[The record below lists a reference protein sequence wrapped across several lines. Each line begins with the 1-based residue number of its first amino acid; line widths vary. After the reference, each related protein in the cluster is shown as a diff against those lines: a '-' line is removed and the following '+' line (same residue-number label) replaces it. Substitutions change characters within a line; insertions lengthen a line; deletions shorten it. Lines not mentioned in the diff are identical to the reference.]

1 MKQRRII
8 AILAMVL
15 VLVLA
20 VGLFAACDNTKKP
33 NPTPKP
39 SDNTGW
45 RDSKMYTNNDY
56 TSQMPSQWC
65 TILSSDNT
73 NSTMESYFTSAFY
86 EFNYKFDADGSIVP
100 GAYTLEYS
108 AATKLEDVTAKYAG
122 RYGLAADA
130 TSGQAFAMTLRNDL
144 TWDDGTPIKAA
155 DFVYTMS
162 QQLSPKYL
170 FDTASN
176 YYSGNYVIHNAQNY
190 VKQGQ
195 SGWFDARSIYGT
207 YDASLDSKLYFVIG
221 AGSTNTGY
229 GKAEAHYFGAWG
241 LPAGTDAKAAATYI
255 VKVGKANT
263 TVEAILAL
271 EGKTLAE
278 IKADATMKATW
289 EAVLGFWQTEP
300 NEELDFF
307 VAQYTYPEMDFSE
320 VGYFVGE
327 NEYELVMVIDG
338 TLNPLDD
345 EGNLTYEA
353 GYYFSG
359 WPLVKRDLWEACENR
374 STTPYKNTYCTTVE
388 SSASWG
394 PYKLTNYQDQKT
406 YTVSRN
412 EKWFGYG
419 LAQYDG
425 QYQTDQ
431 IITQKIDEWD
441 QAWMAFQNG
450 LVDGISMDV
459 KIAADYRTS
468 SRAYFT
474 PETYTFDL
482 NLQSLANS
490 RTEKRNNL
498 LLNYDEFRKAI
509 SLSLDRD
516 NYCAT
521 NSPSSQAALGLLNSM
536 YYYDV
541 ENGKVYRE
549 SVQAKEAILNAYGAI
564 KKEDGS
570 WTIGENTYTDI
581 EDALDATTGYNLTL
595 ARELVNSAVAKAIAD
610 GKYAKG
616 EKVVLTFGVET
627 VTANSDRIKGWF
639 QSAFDAMTKGTDLEG
654 LIKVEYFMFSSATW
668 SEQFADGEYDLCFAA
683 WGNAAFNPA
692 YLLCETQISD
702 ENRYAVS
709 WDPKTVSVT
718 VKATPDEKHA
728 DGVYT
733 YNLAQWRLILQGK
746 DGCPVNFKT
755 FPMEDQLA
763 ALGAVETAILQQY
776 YSIPVYSRYSASLM
790 GYKVDYASYEFN
802 TFMGYGGIRYMKYNY
817 DDTAW
822 NEFVT
827 ANGGTLDY
835 KK

>member
-1 MKQRRII
+1 M
-8 AILAMVL
+8 
-15 VLVLA
+15 
-20 VGLFAACDNTKKP
+20 N
-33 NPTPKP
+33 
-39 SDNTGW
+39 
-45 RDSKMYTNNDY
+45 
-56 TSQMPSQWC
+56 
-65 TILSSDNT
+65 
-73 NSTMESYFTSAFY
+73 
-86 EFNYKFDADGSIVP
+86 
-100 GAYTLEYS
+100 
-108 AATKLEDVTAKYAG
+108 
-122 RYGLAADA
+122 
-130 TSGQAFAMTLRNDL
+130 
-144 TWDDGTPIKAA
+144 
-155 DFVYTMS
+155 
-162 QQLSPKYL
+162 
-170 FDTASN
+170 
-176 YYSGNYVIHNAQNY
+176 
-190 VKQGQ
+190 
-195 SGWFDARSIYGT
+195 
-207 YDASLDSKLYFVIG
+207 
-221 AGSTNTGY
+221 
-229 GKAEAHYFGAWG
+229 
-241 LPAGTDAKAAATYI
+241 
-255 VKVGKANT
+255 
-263 TVEAILAL
+263 
-271 EGKTLAE
+271 
-278 IKADATMKATW
+278 
-289 EAVLGFWQTEP
+289 
-300 NEELDFF
+300 
-307 VAQYTYPEMDFSE
+307 YTYPEMDFSE

-338 TLNPLDD
+338 TLSPLDD

-353 GYYFSG
+353 GYYFSN

-374 STTPYKNTYCTTVE
+374 STTPYKNTYCTTTA

-412 EKWFGYG
+412 EKWYGYG

-490 RTEKRNNL
+490 RTETRNNL

-549 SVQAKEAILNAYGAI
+549 SVQAKEAILNAYGAV
-564 KKEDGS
+564 KNADGS
-570 WTIGENTYTDI
+570 WTIGEHTYTDI

-610 GKYAKG
+610 GKYTKG

-639 QSAFDAMTKGTDLEG
+639 QSAFNAMTQGTDLEG

-668 SEQFADGEYDLCFAA
+668 SEQFADGEYDLCFGA
-683 WGNAAFNPA
+683 WGSAAFNPA
-692 YLLCETQISD
+692 YLLCETQIAD
-702 ENRYAVS
+702 ENRYAIK
-709 WDPKTVSVT
+709 WDPSTVEVT
-718 VKATPDEKHA
+718 VKATPDDKHA
-728 DGVYT
+728 DGLYT

-746 DGCPVNFKT
+746 EGCPVNFKT

-790 GYKVDYASYEFN
+790 GYKTDYVSYEYN

-822 NEFVT
+822 SEFVT

>member
-20 VGLFAACDNTKKP
+20 IGLFVACDNTKKP
-33 NPTPKP
+33 GPTPKP

-65 TILSSDNT
+65 TILSSDNA
-73 NSTMESYFTSAFY
+73 NSTMEGYFTSSFY
-86 EFNYKFDADGSIVP
+86 EFNYKFNADGSIVP

-122 RYGLAADA
+122 RYGLAEDA
-130 TSGQAFAMTLRNDL
+130 TSGQAFAMTLRSDL

-195 SGWFDARSIYGT
+195 KGWFDNGNMNLAYSDLALGADGKYTLKGNECTIALKKSLVWLQGKSLEYYVT
-207 YDASLDSKLYFVIG
+207 NAPQYFDTEAFASLLALADENGNVAVTAASLELLTKVI
-221 AGSTNTGY
+221 T
-229 GKAEAHYFGAWG
+229 
-241 LPAGTDAKAAATYI
+241 AKAGWGETAENT
-255 VKVGKANT
+255 VGYMYVN
-263 TVEAILAL
+263 
-271 EGKTLAE
+271 
-278 IKADATMKATW
+278 
-289 EAVLGFWQTEP
+289 
-300 NEELDFF
+300 
-307 VAQYTYPEMDFSE
+307 YTYPEMDFSE

-338 TLNPLDD
+338 TLHPLDD

-353 GYYFSG
+353 GYYFSN

-374 STTPYKNTYCTTVE
+374 STTPYKNTYCTTTA

-412 EKWFGYG
+412 EKWYGYG

-490 RTEKRNNL
+490 RTETRNNL

-549 SVQAKEAILNAYGAI
+549 SVQAKEAILNAYGAV
-564 KKEDGS
+564 KNADGS
-570 WTIGENTYTDI
+570 WTIGEHTYTDI

-610 GKYAKG
+610 GKYTKG

-639 QSAFDAMTKGTDLEG
+639 QSAFNAMTQGTDLEG

-668 SEQFADGEYDLCFAA
+668 SEQFADGEYDLCFGA
-683 WGNAAFNPA
+683 WGSAAFNPA
-692 YLLCETQISD
+692 YLLCETQIAD
-702 ENRYAVS
+702 ENRYAIK
-709 WDPKTVSVT
+709 WDPSTVEVT
-718 VKATPDEKHA
+718 VKATPDDKHA
-728 DGVYT
+728 DGLYT

-746 DGCPVNFKT
+746 EGCPVNFKT

-790 GYKVDYASYEFN
+790 GYKTDYVSYEFN

-822 NEFVT
+822 SEFVT